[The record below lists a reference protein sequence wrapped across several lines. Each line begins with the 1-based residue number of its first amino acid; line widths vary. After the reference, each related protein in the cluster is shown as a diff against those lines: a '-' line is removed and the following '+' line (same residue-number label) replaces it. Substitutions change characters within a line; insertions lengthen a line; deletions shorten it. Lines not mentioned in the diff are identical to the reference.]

1 MHKTINSTCLRRGR
15 SLAQSHNE
23 GKGEQTKKHI
33 WVTEPLLLSSV
44 HRRLPWA
51 ICCVFLGP
59 PCEHRSI
66 CDATKKLL
74 GCIIVWQKP
83 LFSVSNQILYK
94 GCARVN
100 LQSRLEFCNFS
111 SSLYF
116 LFSVMRGRESPKP
129 PHINFPVSKV
139 HHVGSTHTSILAALG
154 LPLQNC
160 E

>member
-1 MHKTINSTCLRRGR
+1 M
-15 SLAQSHNE
+15 Q
-23 GKGEQTKKHI
+23 
-33 WVTEPLLLSSV
+33 
-44 HRRLPWA
+44 RRLPWA

-116 LFSVMRGRESPKP
+116 LFSVMRGRDNPKP
-129 PHINFPVSKV
+129 PTHKFSCVKSAPCRQHTYTHPRCSGITPAKLQIICGIQSKTRRGQLHP
-139 HHVGSTHTSILAALG
+139 HHQTSYKL
-154 LPLQNC
+154 
-160 E
+160 